1 MAKLTVRDLDSAGK
15 RVLARVDYNVPLQ
28 VEGQGRSV
36 ADDTRIRGSLPTLEH
51 LLQAGARVVLCS
63 HSGRP
68 KGAPDPLCSLRPAA
82 AQLEALLGR
91 TVGFVE
97 DCVGEAAEAAVDA
110 LGGGEVLLLENLRF
124 HPGETANDADFA
136 RALARLADVYVND
149 AFGACHRAHAS
160 TEGVTHFVEQAAMGF
175 LVERE
180 LQYLQD
186 ELRDPERPFLV
197 ILGGAKVSD
206 KIEVITT
213 LMEKADAILIG
224 GAMAYT
230 FRKAQGYEVG
240 DSLVEGEKIE
250 VARTILERAQE
261 KRIKFLLPA
270 NTLEAAEFRE
280 GAETRYTRPYSEGG
294 GVSAGWAGVDI
305 GDVAIEEFRREIAS
319 ARTVVWNGPVGVF
332 EIESFSAGTRAV
344 AEALAASEAV
354 TIIGGGDSVTAVN
367 KFGLADRMS
376 FLSTG
381 GGASLELLEG
391 KTLPGVAALT
401 DRPE

>member
-1 MAKLTVRDLDSAGK
+1 MAKLTVRDLEPAGK
-15 RVLARVDYNVPLQ
+15 RVLVRVDYNVPLQ
-28 VEGQGRSV
+28 GEGEARSV
-36 ADDTRIRGSLPTLEH
+36 NDDTRIRSSLPTLEH
-51 LLQAGARVVLCS
+51 LLEAGARVILCS
-63 HSGRP
+63 HLGRP
-68 KGAPDPLCSLRPAA
+68 KGAPDPLYSLRPAA
-82 AQLEALLGR
+82 ARLEALLGR
-91 TVGFVE
+91 KVRFAG
-97 DCVGEAAEAAVDA
+97 DCVGEEVEAAVAA
-110 LGGGEVLLLENLRF
+110 LGAGEVLLLENLRF
-124 HPGETANDADFA
+124 HPEETANDTAFA
-136 RALARLADVYVND
+136 RRLARLADVYVND
-149 AFGACHRAHAS
+149 AFGSCHRAHAS

-180 LQYLQD
+180 LQYLED

-206 KIEVITT
+206 KIEVITA

-230 FRKAQGYEVG
+230 FRKAQGYEIG
-240 DSLVEGEKIE
+240 ESLVEDEKLE
-250 VARTILERAQE
+250 LARKILSTAQE
-261 KRIKFLLPA
+261 NGVKFVLPA

-280 GAETRYTRPYSEGG
+280 GAETRFTRLYSEGG
-294 GVSAGWAGVDI
+294 GVSPGWEGVDI
-305 GDVAIEEFRREIAS
+305 GDAAIEEFCREIAL

-344 AEALAASEAV
+344 AEALAASEAL

-367 KFGLADRMS
+367 KFGLAERMS